1 MEMGCLCTQRL
12 TLLVAPA
19 RAPGIKKMIECHG
32 SIATFRCMC
41 CRKKCALELPPT
53 DAPPPATSSSSSSS
67 SSSAAA
73 SASGTSGTDATTAPA
88 PEEDPPRRRSSKK
101 AASGDGSLLA
111 CVREGSVPYCASAS
125 GSYPPSH
132 PPP

>member
-67 SSSAAA
+67 SSSSFAAA
-73 SASGTSGTDATTAPA
+73 SVAGTSSTDATTAPA

-111 CVREGSVPYCASAS
+111 CVREGSVPYCTSAS
-125 GSYPPSH
+125 GAYPLP
-132 PPP
+132 